1 MFFTYMAL
9 RVNFLSVNVENR
21 VQSQASFV
29 EFAVDSVAQG
39 KVIF

>member
-1 MFFTYMAL
+1 MAL
-9 RVNFLSVNVENR
+9 EVNFLSVTVENR

-29 EFAVDSVAQG
+29 EFVVDRVAQG